1 MARESILIPELLGLS
16 VLVVKD
22 KGPLKHRFV
31 SKYIPYLEGYH
42 PTPTG
47 CDSQVISITVHV

>member
-47 CDSQVISITVHV
+47 CDS